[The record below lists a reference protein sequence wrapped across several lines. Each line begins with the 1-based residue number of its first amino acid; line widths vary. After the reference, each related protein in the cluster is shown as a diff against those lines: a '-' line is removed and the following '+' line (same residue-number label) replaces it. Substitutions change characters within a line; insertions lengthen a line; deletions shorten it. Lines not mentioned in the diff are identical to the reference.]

1 MALAFVGGLVVQLE
15 AQNVTIART
24 SDAIA
29 VRVPGLG
36 LLRGDTLAQLRDG
49 RSVRVEF
56 DLSVLPGPGGA
67 AAAHARRT
75 FVLSYDLW
83 EERFA
88 ITLAGPPVR
97 SVSYLTAAAAEAW
110 CLEHLTIP
118 VNQLGALRDAP
129 FWIRLEFRSLDGDG
143 TPPRN
148 EDAGLTLRGMIEALS
163 RRAKATGQIQAV
175 EAGPFRLRS

>member
-1 MALAFVGGLVVQLE
+1 MALAFFGGLVVQLE

-24 SDAIA
+24 NDAIA

-49 RSVRVEF
+49 RSVRVDF

-88 ITLAGPPVR
+88 VTLPGPPAR
-97 SVSYLTAAAAEAW
+97 SISYLTSGAAEAW
-110 CLEHLTIP
+110 CLEQLTIP
-118 VNQLGALRDAP
+118 VSQLGHLRDAP
-129 FWIRLEFRSLDGDG
+129 FWIRLEFRPLDGDG
-143 TPPRN
+143 RPAQG

-163 RRAKATGQIQAV
+163 RRPKAAGQIQAV